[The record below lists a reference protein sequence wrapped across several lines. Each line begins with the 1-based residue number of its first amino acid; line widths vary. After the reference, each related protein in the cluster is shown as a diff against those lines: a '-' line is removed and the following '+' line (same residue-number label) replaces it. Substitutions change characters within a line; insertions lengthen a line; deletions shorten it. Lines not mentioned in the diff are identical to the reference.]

1 MGGFNPGSGSRSGF
15 TDQFLRMGLSSNP
28 KTHSVKQTGPF
39 TGPQIQIKVPVEPC
53 APHTFQVSFVSK
65 DGSELGRLPLLRLAA
80 LSDLADYVPPPFT
93 EVMGISL
100 LGGKLTLTVQKGSSV
115 PQSCIPQYLEAVDA
129 FASRVEGVANNLV
142 SEAGEVAKQQEEVQ
156 DRVERG
162 QQEVLDRQGCLCSS
176 PRLQLKLEEGGQP
189 NYETVEAK
197 HKTPVFGVYLYQGL
211 RQGRPFYKLDLEGR
225 SPPTG
230 PTRPSFPYGY
240 GRRRKRSAF
249 IGRVDGGPTTTT
261 RRPWNFGVVGGGVH
275 DRSYGS
281 SSRTSSSGTFPSG
294 PYSSR
299 TSSSG
304 TFSSRTSSSKVP
316 TGSSSRSS
324 SSDWFRQT
332 NIPIKKKVAVPDT
345 PRYLYW
351 EPQAK
356 QWLVSTKVGAPSQE
370 AEFGSVAGSKLDC
383 PADKREVW
391 QVRTSS
397 LRSGSGRWQEEQG
410 VSLACAPALN

>member
-1 MGGFNPGSGSRSGF
+1 
-15 TDQFLRMGLSSNP
+15 MGLSSNP

-39 TGPQIQIKVPVEPC
+39 TGSPIQIKVPVEPC
-53 APHTFQVSFVSK
+53 TPHTFQVSFVSK
-65 DGSELGRLPLLRLAA
+65 DGSELGRLSSFRLAA

-93 EVMGISL
+93 EVLGISL
-100 LGGKLTLTVQKGSSV
+100 LGGNPSMTVQKGSPV

-129 FASRVEGVANNLV
+129 FANRVESAANNLV
-142 SEAGEVAKQQEEVQ
+142 SEVGEVARQQEEAQ
-156 DRVERG
+156 DKVERG

-176 PRLQLKLEEGGQP
+176 PRLQLKLQDGGQP
-189 NYETVEAK
+189 NYETVQAK

-230 PTRPSFPYGY
+230 PTRPSFPSGY
-240 GRRRKRSAF
+240 GRRRKRAAW
-249 IGRVDGGPTTTT
+249 IGRVDDGPTTTT

-281 SSRTSSSGTFPSG
+281 SSRSSSSGT
-294 PYSSR
+294 YSYR

-304 TFSSRTSSSKVP
+304 TFSSRTSPSKLP
-316 TGSSSRSS
+316 TGSRGS

-332 NIPIKKKVAVPDT
+332 NISVKKKVAVPET

-351 EPQAK
+351 EPKAK

-370 AEFGSVAGSKLDC
+370 AEFGSVTGSKLSC
-383 PADKREVW
+383 PGDAKEVW
-391 QVRTSS
+391 QVRTKS
-397 LRSGSGRWQEEQG
+397 LRSGSGRWQEEPG
-410 VSLACAPALN
+410 VSLACAPALD